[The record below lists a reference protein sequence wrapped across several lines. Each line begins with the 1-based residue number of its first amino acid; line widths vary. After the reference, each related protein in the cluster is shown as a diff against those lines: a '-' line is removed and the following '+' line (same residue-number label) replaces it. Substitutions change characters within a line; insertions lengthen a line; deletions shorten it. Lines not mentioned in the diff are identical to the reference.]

1 MPKKPSTPSP
11 KPPAGMWERLTNR
24 RPTTFIPGY
33 DAIAPFDYPRPDRE
47 AVWGELQA
55 EIDDLAARK
64 AFDEAHP
71 FLIDDLLQGRI
82 DHWRRIVAAHRAER
96 LSILEALEAQG
107 IWHQSRLRRRL
118 VGVRRDHWQAVSTQ
132 GTTWSSL
139 TGLPSELPAA
149 SATPVPAPAATEPV
163 HAPETSPAAQA
174 EPWAS
179 DGVTPLHRAS

>member
-132 GTTWSSL
+132 GTTWTSL
-139 TGLPSELPAA
+139 TGLPSELPVGSGTQA
-149 SATPVPAPAATEPV
+149 PAPTTTEPALGATE
-163 HAPETSPAAQA
+163 SPAAQA

>member
-11 KPPAGMWERLTNR
+11 KPPAGWWERLTNR

-47 AVWGELQA
+47 AVWADLQP
-55 EIDDLAARK
+55 EIDDLAARH

-71 FLIDDLLQGRI
+71 FLVDDLIAARI

-96 LSILEALEAQG
+96 LSILEALQAQG
-107 IWHQSRLRRRL
+107 IWHQTRLRRRL
-118 VGVRRDHWQAVSTQ
+118 ATVRRDHWQAVSTQ
-132 GTTWSSL
+132 GTTWTSL
-139 TGLPSELPAA
+139 TGLPSEGPEA
-149 SATPVPAPAATEPV
+149 STG
-163 HAPETSPAAQA
+163 SQA